1 MKYSKI
7 KNVLLA
13 IIPACIFYLYQ
24 EAQIRVRMI
33 TSANFDLQSF
43 KFFNIF
49 APCLVG
55 LIAFFIIAYAYQNR
69 HTLVFISLFCG
80 GLLIN
85 LLYIVTDFGLFGLR
99 RVPAEMSCA
108 SQIAYLLMGA
118 YLAGFW
124 VSLISYI
131 VEKSKPRS
139 D

>member
-13 IIPACIFYLYQ
+13 IIPACVFYIYQ
-24 EAQIRVRMI
+24 EAQIRLRMI
-33 TSANFDLQSF
+33 ASINFRPLSY
-43 KFFNIF
+43 KLFNIF

-55 LIAFFIIAYAYQNR
+55 LIAFFLIAYAYQNR

-80 GLLIN
+80 GLLVN
-85 LLYIVTDFGLFGLR
+85 LLYIVTEFGLFGLHM
-99 RVPAEMSCA
+99 AAIEMSSA

-131 VEKSKPRS
+131 VEKSKQRK
-139 D
+139 